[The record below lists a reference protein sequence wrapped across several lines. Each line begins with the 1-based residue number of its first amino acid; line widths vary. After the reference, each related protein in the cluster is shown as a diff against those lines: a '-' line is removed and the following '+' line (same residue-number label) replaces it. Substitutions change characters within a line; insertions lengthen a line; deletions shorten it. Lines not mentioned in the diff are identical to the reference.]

1 MGSSW
6 RYPHV
11 AIMPYSIGGSHVL
24 ACTFFLSSL
33 VLFTGSHFALMDEP
47 VNSLVGEKLKAL
59 IEVNRNTNLKWIWK
73 IHTESMEINWILK
86 ELKIVPFHIIST
98 QNGMIKTHW
107 ACLNSLY
114 SWVPNKRVECKKVQV
129 GWRINTF
136 LSLCW
141 PFCMLPYLH
150 FFHPTRLFGTREYS
164 GSDAACCLS

>member
-1 MGSSW
+1 MIILHSVLKS
-6 RYPHV
+6 
-11 AIMPYSIGGSHVL
+11 ISMEQKYSYMLRFCYH
-24 ACTFFLSSL
+24 TSL
-33 VLFTGSHFALMDEP
+33 FELFKKFTP
-47 VNSLVGEKLKAL
+47 KAWKL
-59 IEVNRNTNLKWIWK
+59 IEYLKVQGHENK
-73 IHTESMEINWILK
+73 K
-86 ELKIVPFHIIST
+86 VPFHIIST

-136 LSLCW
+136 LSLCR

-164 GSDAACCLS
+164 NFLLLMTVFVRW